1 MNPAVSRTWVF
12 GMAAVFIL
20 LNTFLITQEFYWLS
34 ALPLLIAI
42 VGMAFLSMDKL
53 LYFMV
58 FMTPLSIS
66 IEELDLGVSMSVP
79 TEPLFF
85 GLMIMFFLKL
95 IIEGGFDRDFVTH
108 PLTIL
113 LGVQMI
119 WMLMTTI
126 TSEIPMVSFK
136 YMLVRM
142 WSITSLYFVMSR
154 LFTTEKRLKRFLW
167 MYLIPLAGVILFA
180 TYVHYTR
187 GFSKAGSINAM
198 YPLVKEHTS
207 YGAMIAL
214 YVPAAFAFAFLV
226 KDKIDRKAFS
236 LSIFLIVMAGLIFS
250 YTRAAWVSVAGAV
263 GVLLLLL
270 LRIKAWQFWSLSALA
285 GLVLLMNLQPILDK
299 LQDNN
304 QDSSDDLGEHVE
316 SISNISTD
324 ASNLER
330 INRWNSALRM
340 FKERPITG
348 WGPGT
353 YQFVYAP
360 FQNPREKTI
369 ISTNNGDVGNA
380 HSEYIGPLAEQGFP
394 GALLVILFLFLLSR
408 TAVKVIYRSQGSQR
422 LFAIALFM
430 GLVTYFT
437 HGFLNNFLDMD
448 KCAVPV
454 WGFCAA
460 LVMMDLGRVRWEDQ
474 SESPLQES

>member
-1 MNPAVSRTWVF
+1 MHKAISKPWVY
-12 GMAAVFIL
+12 GLAAAFVVA
-20 LNTFLITQEFYWLS
+20 NTLLITQEFFWLS

-53 LYFMV
+53 LYFLV
-58 FMTPLSIS
+58 FTTPISIS
-66 IEELDLGVSMSVP
+66 IEEMDLGVSMSVP

-85 GLMIMFFLKL
+85 GLMIMFFMKL

-108 PLTIL
+108 PLTIV
-113 LGVQMI
+113 LGIQMI
-119 WMLMTTI
+119 WMLITTL
-126 TSEIPMVSFK
+126 TSELPVVSLK
-136 YMLVRM
+136 YMLVRL
-142 WSITSLYFVMSR
+142 WSVTALYFVMSR
-154 LFTTEKRLKRFLW
+154 LFTTEKRLKHFLW
-167 MYLIPLAGVILFA
+167 MYLIPLSGVILFT

-214 YVPAAFAFAFLV
+214 YVPAAFAFAFVV
-226 KDKIDRKAFS
+226 KDKIDRKAFA

-250 YTRAAWVSVAGAV
+250 YTRAAWVSVAAAI
-263 GVLLLLL
+263 GVLVLLV

-340 FKERPITG
+340 FRERPITG

-380 HSEYIGPLAEQGFP
+380 HSEYIGPLAEQGLP
-394 GALLVILFLFLLSR
+394 GALLVILFLFIMSR
-408 TAVKVIYRSQGSQR
+408 TAVQVIYRSEGSQR
-422 LFAIALFM
+422 LFATALFM
-430 GLVTYFT
+430 GLITYFT

-460 LVMMDLGRVRWEDQ
+460 LVMMDLGRVRWEDN
-474 SESPLQES
+474 SEKRPLEN